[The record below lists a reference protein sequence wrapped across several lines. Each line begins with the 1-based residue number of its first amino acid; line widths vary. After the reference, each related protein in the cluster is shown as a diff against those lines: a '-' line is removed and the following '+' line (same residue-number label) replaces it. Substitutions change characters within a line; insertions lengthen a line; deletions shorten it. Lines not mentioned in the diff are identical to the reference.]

1 MQSFRQCW
9 RLAWPL
15 ILSNLSVPL
24 LGMVDTAVVGHLP
37 QAHHLAAVA
46 LGATVLSV
54 LYFLFGFLRMGT
66 TGLTAQALG
75 AGDQVEVRA
84 TLVRGLLVA
93 MVLGLLL
100 LVSVPL
106 TIGAARTLLAPTPAA
121 EPGFAAYIAVRLCSA
136 PAALGTFVLLGWF
149 LGLQDARRPLA
160 LMVLT
165 NILNAGL
172 AILLVFGLE
181 MEAAGVALA
190 TAVAEWAGLGLG
202 LALVRRHWRGL
213 GGMPERQAILVGT
226 RFRRLLL
233 VNRDLFLRSL
243 LLEAVFLAMAGLGS
257 RLGEVTLAA
266 NAVLMTLFTVS
277 AYGLDG
283 FAHAT
288 EALVGRAVGE
298 RSVPGLRAA
307 VKAGFASA
315 ALLAVVMSLG
325 FALLGPLLVDLLTG
339 LPEVR
344 ATAREFL
351 PYAALVPMVAVW
363 AFLYDGLFFGAT
375 RTTELRNGML
385 AAVLGFGLSA
395 SILLPALGNH
405 GLWLAFLIFL
415 GARGLI
421 LALIYWR
428 AEGAVAFARG

>member
-1 MQSFRQCW
+1 M
-9 RLAWPL
+9 A
-15 ILSNLSVPL
+15 I
-24 LGMVDTAVVGHLP
+24 A
-37 QAHHLAAVA
+37 
-46 LGATVLSV
+46 
-54 LYFLFGFLRMGT
+54 
-66 TGLTAQALG
+66 
-75 AGDQVEVRA
+75 
-84 TLVRGLLVA
+84 
-93 MVLGLLL
+93 LGLLL
-100 LVSVPL
+100 LVSGPL
-106 TIGAARTLLAPTPAA
+106 TIGAARTLLAPSPAA
-121 EPGFAAYIAVRLCSA
+121 EPGLAAYIAIRLCGA

-165 NILNAGL
+165 NALNGGL
-172 AILLVFGLE
+172 AVFMVFGLG
-181 MEAAGVALA
+181 MAAAGVALA

-202 LALVRRHWRGL
+202 LVLSRRHWRRL
-213 GGMPERQAILVGT
+213 GGMPERQAVMVGT

-288 EALVGRAVGE
+288 EALVGQAVGE
-298 RSVPGLRAA
+298 RSVQGLRAA

-315 ALLAVVMSLG
+315 ALLAVVMSLTFG
-325 FALLGPLLVDLLTG
+325 LLGPLLIDLLTG

-344 ATAREFL
+344 SVARDFL

-375 RTTELRNGML
+375 RTAELRNGML
-385 AAVLGFGLSA
+385 AAVAGFGLCVP
-395 SILLPALGNH
+395 ILLPALGNH

-421 LALIYWR
+421 LALIYRR